1 MHLLYNSTHE
11 TTLGEKDMKNIFI
24 IGPYGAG
31 KSSVGFQISK
41 ILKLPFYDSDRE
53 IENRSG
59 VDIEWMF
66 AIEGESGFRARELQ
80 IIKDLS
86 KEEGVII
93 ATGGGTVVIP
103 ECREILRNKGTIVYL
118 QVPFEEQLS
127 RIKRFPAK
135 RPTLDN
141 HHPEEKLNKLNKER
155 EELYKELAHVT
166 YVNTGKYPRKLA
178 QKIVHDLKK
187 MAFVGDS

>member
-1 MHLLYNSTHE
+1 
-11 TTLGEKDMKNIFI
+11 MKNIYI

-31 KSSVGFQISK
+31 KSSIGFQISK
-41 ILKLPFYDSDRE
+41 MLKQPFYDSDRE

-80 IIKDLS
+80 IIKDLT
-86 KEEGVII
+86 KQQGIII

-103 ECREILRNKGTIVYL
+103 ECREILRNTGIIVYL
-118 QVPFEEQLS
+118 QVPFAEQLT
-127 RIKRFPAK
+127 RVKRFPAK

-141 HHPEEKLNKLNKER
+141 QHPEEKLNTLNNER
-155 EELYKELAHVT
+155 KELYKELADLT
-166 YVNTGKYPRKLA
+166 YENSGKYPRKLA
-178 QKIVHDLKK
+178 QTIVRDLKK
-187 MAFVGDS
+187 LAAEPGDS